1 MNCIYLGSHMC
12 VHAPKCNQMRV
23 SLSWTCGYTLSS
35 GACVHNA
42 SISKLTTALDFFPY
56 NKRMWKSPL
65 TPDPCAC
72 WVQLEKTRWSREFS
86 LSSSTEVVPISK
98 GRQIQVP
105 ASRKYLSPL
114 PLYSRSFHCD
124 EGRLHRSQNEK
135 GKVVVQKK
143 PPCSSKLPQG
153 VIKEFLLKI
162 EKYAPFDVWILF
174 SRDFRPIAMLNKS
187 PFQTHLK
194 GNKFWT
200 TSSLFLENICQEAKK
215 MNLE

>member
-12 VHAPKCNQMRV
+12 VHAFKCNQVRV

-35 GACVHNA
+35 RACVHNA

-135 GKVVVQKK
+135 GKVVVQKSPHVLLNCHK
-143 PPCSSKLPQG
+143 AWSKSFFWKSRSMLPLMC
-153 VIKEFLLKI
+153 EF
-162 EKYAPFDVWILF
+162 YFRAILG
-174 SRDFRPIAMLNKS
+174 
-187 PFQTHLK
+187 Q
-194 GNKFWT
+194 
-200 TSSLFLENICQEAKK
+200 
-215 MNLE
+215 